1 MGVTKRVRRLPSRY
15 GGRPGAGHDSKDA
28 RPPLPPLCER
38 SLICSMRLFAPRLQS
53 APGLIRALLIPPSW
67 SGPAFL
73 LPLLTRPT
81 QKGFST
87 NFALTG
93 FSEIRE
99 KLRIIGHLRDALYVL
114 GLVD

>member
-53 APGLIRALLIPPSW
+53 APGLIRALLIS
-67 SGPAFL
+67 
-73 LPLLTRPT
+73 PLLERP
-81 QKGFST
+81 GFSLAPT
-87 NFALTG
+87 HPTDAEGVFH
-93 FSEIRE
+93 E
-99 KLRIIGHLRDALYVL
+99 LRVDGVL
-114 GLVD
+114 GNP